1 MRPDADFAL
10 AQSITA
16 ALKGKFWQ
24 VTPGEWWVVV
34 EGVSSRKLVIWT
46 NDPFG
51 ISFAP
56 RKMNLAVAR
65 LRWRVIQQLQEAGII
80 FDDGSWTLA
89 ATSTFYPSSYDP
101 AGHPTAVNPPSKNR
115 RAVASAN
122 GNAVSWPTCRSKNG

>member
-51 ISFAP
+51 ITFAP
-56 RKMNLAVAR
+56 KIPNLAVSR
-65 LRWRVIQQLQEAGII
+65 MRWKAMQYLQKAEII
-80 FDDGSWTLA
+80 YDDGTWTL
-89 ATSTFYPSSYDP
+89 SCYEPG
-101 AGHPTAVNPPSKNR
+101 GHPTAVYPPSKNFL
-115 RAVASAN
+115 
-122 GNAVSWPTCRSKNG
+122 PTT

>member
-89 ATSTFYPSSYDP
+89 ATSTLYPLPSTLCPTIQP
-101 AGHPTAVNPPSKNR
+101 ATPPL
-115 RAVASAN
+115 
-122 GNAVSWPTCRSKNG
+122 